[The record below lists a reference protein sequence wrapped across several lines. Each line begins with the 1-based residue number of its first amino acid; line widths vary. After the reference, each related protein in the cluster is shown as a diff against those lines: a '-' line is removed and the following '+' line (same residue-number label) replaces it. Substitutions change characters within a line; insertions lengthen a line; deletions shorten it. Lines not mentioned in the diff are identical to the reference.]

1 VDRRLTRF
9 LKKQGASADEI
20 AAAAEDDQLTLLVL
34 DRLLVPGSP
43 HLDAAEVS
51 MRSGV
56 PEETATMLW
65 RALGFPDIAEGADA
79 FTDESVEVLR
89 LLNER
94 AGTSMFTSGDDV
106 ESLVGQVRAIG
117 AALSRVAET
126 LSDQIVEGVLTARSA
141 GLDDEAVALVAA
153 DTLDWKLL
161 ARLNDFALRVQVR
174 AAVLR
179 KLMTPQLGSGA
190 LPELTVGFVDLVGYT
205 ALSQELDGDELNAL
219 VARFE
224 GVTYDTVAQLGG
236 RLVKTIGDEV
246 MFVAEEPEVALQIA
260 VELTDRT
267 RHDEVLPR
275 ARAGM
280 ACGPA
285 LAREGDYYGAV
296 VNLAHRLVEIAR
308 PQSII
313 VSAELAHALADHPAY
328 TFQRLR
334 SRRIRGIGRVE
345 IYVAGA
351 APAPDPIDQASTAG
365 AEGKFTGDE

>member
-1 VDRRLTRF
+1 VDRRLAKYLR
-9 LKKQGASADEI
+9 KQGASKEEI
-20 AAAAEDDQLTLLVL
+20 DAAAADGQLTLLVL
-34 DRLLVPGSP
+34 DRLLVPGLP
-43 HLDAAEVS
+43 HLDAADVS
-51 MRSGV
+51 LRSGV
-56 PEETATMLW
+56 PNETATKLW
-65 RALGFPDIAEGADA
+65 RALGFPDTPDGAHV
-79 FTDESVEVLR
+79 FTDEAVQVLR

-94 AGTSMFTSGDDV
+94 AGTSMFTSGNDI
-106 ESLVGQVRAIG
+106 EALVAQVRAIG

-126 LSDQIVEGVLTARSA
+126 LSDQIVEGVLAARA
-141 GLDDEAVALVAA
+141 LDLDDEDVALAA
-153 DTLDWKLL
+153 IDTLDWQAL

-179 KLMTPQLGSGA
+179 KLLTPRLGPGL

-224 GVTYDTVAQLGG
+224 SVTYDTVAQRGG

-246 MFVAEEPEVALQIA
+246 MFVAEDPEVALQIA
-260 VELTDRT
+260 LELTDRT
-267 RHDEVLPR
+267 RQDEVLPR

-308 PQSII
+308 PQSVI
-313 VSAELAHALADHPAY
+313 VSAELATALDGHDGF

-345 IYVAGA
+345 LYVAGA
-351 APAPDPIDQASTAG
+351 ADRPEPTDRESAAG
-365 AEGKFTGDE
+365 PEGKFGA

>member
-1 VDRRLTRF
+1 MDRRLTKF
-9 LKKQGASADEI
+9 FKKQGASKREI
-20 AAAAEDDQLTLLVL
+20 DTAAADGQLTLLAL
-34 DRLLVPGSP
+34 DRVLVPGVP
-43 HLDAAEVS
+43 HLDSADVA

-65 RALGFPDIAEGADA
+65 RALGFPDIPDGERV

-89 LLNER
+89 ILNER
-94 AGTSMFTSGDDV
+94 SRSSMFTSGEDLDA
-106 ESLVGQVRAIG
+106 LVASVRAIG
-117 AALSRVAET
+117 AGLSRVAES
-126 LSDQIVEGVLTARSA
+126 LSDQIVEAVLAARAA
-141 GLDDEAVALVAA
+141 GLDDEGVALATA
-153 DTLDWKLL
+153 DSLDWQVL

-179 KLMTPQLGSGA
+179 KLLTPQLGSGA

-205 ALSQELDGDELNAL
+205 ALSQELDGAELNAL
-219 VARFE
+219 VTRFE
-224 GVTYDTVAQLGG
+224 DVTYDTVAQLGG

-246 MFVAEEPEVALQIA
+246 MFVAEEPEIALQIA
-260 VELTDRT
+260 LELTDRT
-267 RHDEVLPR
+267 RQDEVLPR

-296 VNLAHRLVEIAR
+296 VNLAHRLIEIAR

-313 VSAELAHALADHPAY
+313 VSAELATALDGHDGFA
-328 TFQRLR
+328 FQRLR

-345 IYVAGA
+345 IYA
-351 APAPDPIDQASTAG
+351 ARATNASEELDPASAPD
-365 AEGKFTGDE
+365 AEG

>member
-1 VDRRLTRF
+1 MDRRLTKWLR
-9 LKKQGASADEI
+9 KHGASKEEI
-20 AAAAEDDQLTLLVL
+20 DAAVSDGQVTLLAL
-34 DRLLVPGSP
+34 DRLLVPGLP
-43 HLDAAEVS
+43 HLDATEVA

-56 PEETATMLW
+56 PEDTATMLW
-65 RALGFPDIAEGADA
+65 RALGFPDIPDGERV
-79 FTDESVEVLR
+79 FTDESVDVLR

-94 AGTSMFTSGDDV
+94 SGSSMFTSGDDA
-106 ESLVGQVRAIG
+106 EDLVAQVRAIG

-126 LSDQIVEGVLTARSA
+126 LSDQVVESVLAARES
-141 GLDDEAVALVAA
+141 GLDDEGVALGAIDA
-153 DTLDWKLL
+153 LDWQVL

-179 KLMTPQLGSGA
+179 KLLTPRLGPGV

-224 GVTYDTVAQLGG
+224 TVTYDTVAQLGG

-246 MFVAEEPEVALQIA
+246 MFVAEEPDVALQIA
-260 VELTDRT
+260 LELTDRT
-267 RHDEVLPR
+267 RQDEVLPR

-285 LAREGDYYGAV
+285 LAREGDYYGSV

-313 VSAELAHALADHPAY
+313 VSAELAAALDGHDGF

-351 APAPDPIDQASTAG
+351 ATRPEPADRASAAG
-365 AEGKFTGDE
+365 PEGKFEA

>member
-1 VDRRLTRF
+1 VDRRLTKWLR
-9 LKKQGASADEI
+9 KQGASKEEI
-20 AAAAEDDQLTLLVL
+20 DAAAADDQLTLLAL
-34 DRLLVPGSP
+34 DRLLVPGLP
-43 HLDAAEVS
+43 HLDAQEVS

-56 PEETATMLW
+56 PEETATLLW
-65 RALGFPDIAEGADA
+65 RALGFPDIPEGQRA

-94 AGTSMFTSGDDV
+94 SGSSMMSSVADADD
-106 ESLVGQVRAIG
+106 LVAQVRGIG
-117 AALSRVAET
+117 AALSRVAEAV
-126 LSDQIVEGVLTARSA
+126 SDQIVEGVLAARAA
-141 GLDDEAVALVAA
+141 GLDDEAVALTAVDA
-153 DTLDWKLL
+153 LDWKSL

-179 KLMTPQLGSGA
+179 KLVTPRLDSGA
-190 LPELTVGFVDLVGYT
+190 LPELSVGFVDLVGYT
-205 ALSQELDGDELNAL
+205 ALSQELDGAELNAL

-224 GVTYDTVAQLGG
+224 DVTYDTVARLGG

-246 MFVAEEPEVALQIA
+246 MFVAENPEIALQIA
-260 VELTDRT
+260 LELTDRT
-267 RHDEVLPR
+267 RHDELLPR
-275 ARAGM
+275 ARAGL

-308 PQSII
+308 PQSVI
-313 VSAELAHALADHPAY
+313 VSAELAAALDGRDGF

-351 APAPDPIDQASTAG
+351 APAPGTEDRASSG
-365 AEGKFTGDE
+365 GPEGKFEAS